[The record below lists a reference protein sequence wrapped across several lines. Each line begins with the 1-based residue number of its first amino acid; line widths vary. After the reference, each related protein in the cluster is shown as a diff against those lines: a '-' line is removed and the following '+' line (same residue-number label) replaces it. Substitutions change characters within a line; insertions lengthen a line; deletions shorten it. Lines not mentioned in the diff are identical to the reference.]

1 MSGDLLSVCGLGFF
15 AAGRHLFDDLS
26 FSVFAGHATFV
37 SGANGSG
44 KTTLLRI
51 LSGLLLPDFGDVM
64 WRGKP
69 IKEQG
74 EEYRADFMYVG
85 HKNAVHKD
93 LSPLENLHT
102 DFALQNR
109 RPRYTLCE
117 TLALAGLD
125 KEQNRPCRDLSVG
138 QNRRVAL
145 SRLVAFDFS
154 LWLLDEPLAGLD
166 DDGRNFFVGCL
177 KAHLQKGGAAV
188 IGAPREE
195 ALPDVSAAVVRLGAA
210 A

>member
-117 TLALAGLD
+117 TGVGG
-125 KEQNRPCRDLSVG
+125 VG
-138 QNRRVAL
+138 QRAKPPLPRFVGLGKTAALLCRAL
-145 SRLVAFDFS
+145 S
-154 LWLLDEPLAGLD
+154 LLIF
-166 DDGRNFFVGCL
+166 RFGCWMSRWR
-177 KAHLQKGGAAV
+177 GWTMTGA
-188 IGAPREE
+188 IFLSGA
-195 ALPDVSAAVVRLGAA
+195 
-210 A
+210 